1 MARTKFG
8 KRDLNR
14 FRKIYPGVRRTPRE
28 VLMTVNPTTVE
39 TATLSLNDSDSVTYS
54 FEASFSSTPNVAA
67 ACDRDVNI
75 YISNVTSSAVT
86 VKTSAAIT
94 GNIYLTI
101 VEIVEM

>member
-14 FRKIYPGVRRTPRE
+14 FRKIYPGIRKTPRE
-28 VLMTVNPTTVE
+28 VLITVNPTTVE
-39 TATLSLNDSDSVTYS
+39 TATLAIENSDAVTYN
-54 FEASFSSTPNVAA
+54 FESNFSSPPNVSA

-75 YISNVTSSAVT
+75 YISNITATSVT
-86 VKTSAAIT
+86 VKTSNSIT

-101 VEIVEM
+101 VEIVEG